1 MPERLFKLLSFALV
15 LSIALAAWSP
25 ARLAAIAGGAD
36 LVVIVDGSGSM
47 WGQVRGEPKIA
58 IARRVLGEVLG
69 NVPNGANVGLVTY
82 GHRRAAD
89 CKDVET
95 VVPIGPIDHA
105 LMTKKLDALKP
116 RGKTPIAA
124 ALGQVFDELA
134 KRERPAIVILVSDG
148 IESCKGDPCQTVRDA
163 KDKGLKFVLDVIGF
177 GLGDADVS
185 QLKCAAQA
193 GSGLYFP
200 AGDAGQFAAA
210 LGQVVESAAEAPAEP
225 AAGNVG
231 EMAAPSSPTPNPPE
245 RPVP

>member
-1 MPERLFKLLSFALV
+1 LVITLSV
-15 LSIALAAWSP
+15 ALATWSP
-25 ARLAAIAGGAD
+25 AQVAAIAGGAD
-36 LVVIVDGSGSM
+36 LVLIVDGSGSM

-58 IARRVLGEVLG
+58 IARRVLGDVLG
-69 NVPNGANVGLVTY
+69 NVPNGANVGLITY

-95 VVPIGPIDHA
+95 VIPIGPIDHA
-105 LMTKKLDALKP
+105 LMKKKIDALKP

-134 KRERPAIVILVSDG
+134 KSGRPATVILVSDG

-163 KDKGLKFVLDVIGF
+163 KEKGIKFVLHVVGF
-177 GLGDADVS
+177 GLGDVDVS

-210 LGQVVESAAEAPAEP
+210 LGSAVESAAEVPAEP
-225 AAGNVG
+225 APAEAANVG
-231 EMAAPSSPTPNPPE
+231 EPGEASTPTPNPIEP
-245 RPVP
+245 PAP